1 MKSTKIFGGIIAGFW
16 VAIGA
21 MLMVVALVGLT
32 ELLMYDKLPK
42 KLAVA
47 FMLPVW
53 FLVSGL
59 AWGFFQDVIKEEI

>member
-1 MKSTKIFGGIIAGFW
+1 MKSTQIFGGIIAGFW

-21 MLMVVALVGLT
+21 MLMVVALTGLA
-32 ELLMYDKLPK
+32 ELLLYDKAPE
-42 KLAVA
+42 KLVVA

-59 AWGFFQDVIKEEI
+59 AWGFFQDVIKGK